1 MDNSVIFTGS
11 LYLVQIKENAN
22 YGARDLLWAIGQ
34 NMGEPL
40 DYQGMK
46 GLIKAS
52 NGRGLITPK
61 LSSTSITWGEIKA
74 QVELQRLSIVGD
86 PMTILENVHSFYRI
100 VNLAYDAK
108 ILTSVP
114 GWNLLQGL
122 TMQKPRIKVEK
133 DSRNEKIEEMKGRA
147 RIKMEYEQNVLWE
160 ENENGEFVRVGG
172 SGADGEGGASGRLV
186 RMQEAPL
193 VEDVDIS
200 DTIMEEN
207 VNLPGIGATEEVVS
221 NTRNEV
227 FSGGLDEIDRMMEGL
242 EDEVTDESI
251 RGWKDKAGVFQKLA
265 KNLRAKVKNLEDE
278 NLKLVKA
285 SDLDK
290 KRLHEYQSHS
300 VTELIQGISPRL
312 EPLDDLKIGMLGLKE
327 DMVAMEERLARKFQ
341 LRTED
346 VLESVEES
354 KIARN
359 SEHTNVLRHLD
370 SRGLVDKGSS
380 YDIPEALGM
389 ILERMGRNKEEGFTG
404 SGREK
409 DLGASKVVQKP
420 SGVVE
425 EPRLKMAVKTK
436 EEGGE

>member
-1 MDNSVIFTGS
+1 M
-11 LYLVQIKENAN
+11 
-22 YGARDLLWAIGQ
+22 
-34 NMGEPL
+34 
-40 DYQGMK
+40 
-46 GLIKAS
+46 
-52 NGRGLITPK
+52 
-61 LSSTSITWGEIKA
+61 
-74 QVELQRLSIVGD
+74 
-86 PMTILENVHSFYRI
+86 
-100 VNLAYDAK
+100 
-108 ILTSVP
+108 
-114 GWNLLQGL
+114 
-122 TMQKPRIKVEK
+122 
-133 DSRNEKIEEMKGRA
+133 
-147 RIKMEYEQNVLWE
+147 
-160 ENENGEFVRVGG
+160 
-172 SGADGEGGASGRLV
+172 
-186 RMQEAPL
+186 
-193 VEDVDIS
+193 
-200 DTIMEEN
+200 
-207 VNLPGIGATEEVVS
+207 VS
-221 NTRNEV
+221 NIRNEV

-290 KRLHEYQSHS
+290 KRLHEFQSHS

-312 EPLDDLKIGMLGLKE
+312 EPLEELKTGLLGLKE
-327 DMVAMEERLARKFQ
+327 DMVAMEERLARKLQ

-389 ILERMGRNKEEGFTG
+389 ILERMGRNKEEGFTR

-409 DLGASKVVQKP
+409 DSGASKVVQEQ

-425 EPRLKMAVKTK
+425 EPRLMMAVKTQ
-436 EEGGE
+436 EGGG